1 MLRWTTAIQIQSQPV
16 KVMAPRPLSKNAL
29 YTRCPTSQLPFRTTA
44 QLEPHVGVLG
54 QERAVEALHFG
65 TRIRREG
72 YNLFV
77 HGPQGTGRH
86 TTVREYL
93 ERVAQGQDVPADW
106 CVFNNFDDAQK
117 PHAIELPSGRGS
129 ELREDMT
136 NLIEE
141 LKTAIPAAFDSE
153 DYRARR
159 QAIDEE
165 FKEKQEHAFEELAEK
180 AKKKD
185 VALVR
190 TPVGLALAPMRDG
203 EVISPEVFQRTKE
216 ADRQRI
222 ETDIEAL
229 QKELQTTV
237 RQIPEWDKER
247 RNKVRDLNRD
257 VSAYAVGHMIEAL
270 KERYGEFPRVVTYLE
285 AVSADI
291 TENVDV
297 FLADHQA
304 QMQAQM
310 QAQTGQP
317 GMPGNPLPQLQASMA
332 LRRYEINLLVDN
344 STNGG
349 APVIYEDNPTFAN
362 LIGRVE
368 HLAEMGAL
376 VTDFGLIRAGA
387 LHRANGGYLIIDAVK
402 LLSQPYAY
410 EGLKRALDSHLVRIE
425 SLGQALSL
433 VSTVSLE
440 PEPIPLDV
448 KVILTGEPRIYY
460 LLSNLDP
467 EFNDLFKVSVD
478 YGWDMD
484 RSDEGTI
491 AYARLIA
498 GLAAKEA
505 LRPFDRR
512 AVARLI
518 EHSARISDDSEKLSL
533 RMGRVNDVM
542 READFWAAEN
552 ARTVVMASDVQQAID
567 ARIRRADRLRERS
580 QEQIARGTVLIDAD
594 GEQVGQ
600 INGLAVLSLGEF
612 SFGRPSRIT
621 ARVRMGRGQV
631 LDIEREVDL
640 GGPLHSKGVLI
651 LSGFLSARYAQDRP
665 LSLSASLVFEQSYG
679 GIDGDSASS
688 AELYALLSA
697 LAELPLRQSLAVTGS
712 VNQQGEVQAIGGV
725 NEKIEGFFDVCRERG
740 LTGDQGVL
748 IPASNVKHLM
758 LRQDVVAA
766 CAAGSFRV
774 FPVSTIDE
782 GIELLTGRR
791 AGTRGRS
798 GQFGAGTVNRLV
810 EDRLRTLADD
820 LREFGRGKGENGT

>member
-1 MLRWTTAIQIQSQPV
+1 
-16 KVMAPRPLSKNAL
+16 MAPRPLSKNAL
-29 YTRCPTSQLPFRTTA
+29 YTRCRTSELPFRTTA
-44 QLEPHVGVLG
+44 DLTPHVGVLG

-65 TRIRREG
+65 TRIKRDG

-77 HGPQGTGRH
+77 HGAQGTGRH

-93 ERVAQGQDVPADW
+93 ERAAQDQPVPNDW
-106 CVFNNFDDAQK
+106 CVLNNFEDAQK
-117 PHAIELPSGRGS
+117 PLAVELPPGRGS

-159 QAIDEE
+159 QAIDQE

-180 AKKKD
+180 AKKKS

-190 TPVGLALAPMRDG
+190 TPVGLALAPMKDG
-203 EVISPEVFQRTKE
+203 EVISPEVFQRLKVE
-216 ADRQRI
+216 ERQQFESEI
-222 ETDIEAL
+222 ESL
-229 QKELQTTV
+229 QQELQATV
-237 RQIPEWDKER
+237 RQIPEWDKDR
-247 RNKVRDLNRD
+247 RNQIRDLNRD
-257 VSAYAVGHMIEAL
+257 VSAFAVGHMIEAL
-270 KERYGEFPRVVTYLE
+270 KERYGEFSRIVSYLE
-285 AVSADI
+285 AVSSDI
-291 TENVDV
+291 TDNVDV

-332 LRRYEINLLVDN
+332 FRRYEINLLVDN
-344 STNGG
+344 SSNGG

-368 HLAEMGAL
+368 HIAEMGAL
-376 VTDFGLIRAGA
+376 VTDFGLIRSGA
-387 LHRANGGYLIIDAVK
+387 LHRANGGYLIVDAVK
-402 LLSQPYAY
+402 LLIQPYAY
-410 EGLKRALDSHLVRIE
+410 EGLKRALDSRMVRIE

-478 YGWDMD
+478 YGGDMD
-484 RSDEGTI
+484 RSETGTL

-498 GLAAKEA
+498 ALASKEE
-505 LRPFDRR
+505 LRAFDRR

-533 RMGRVNDVM
+533 RMGRVTDVM

-552 ARTVVMASDVQQAID
+552 QRNVVSPADVQQAID
-567 ARIRRADRLRERS
+567 TRVRRADRLRERS
-580 QEQIARGTVLIDAD
+580 QEQITRGTVLIDTEGA
-594 GEQVGQ
+594 QVGQ
-600 INGLAVLSLGEF
+600 INGLAVISLGEF
-612 SFGRPSRIT
+612 SFGRPGRIT

-631 LDIEREVDL
+631 LDIEREVEL

-651 LSGFLSARYAQDRP
+651 LSGFLSARYALDRP

-688 AELYALLSA
+688 AELYSLLSA
-697 LAELPLRQSLAVTGS
+697 LSGLPLEQSLAVTGS
-712 VNQQGEVQAIGGV
+712 VNQKGEVQAIGGV
-725 NEKIEGFFDVCRERG
+725 NEKIEGFFDICQERG
-740 LTGDQGVL
+740 LTGNQGVL
-748 IPASNVKHLM
+748 IPASNTKHLM
-758 LRQDVVAA
+758 LRHDVVDA
-766 CAAGSFRV
+766 CASGKFRV

-782 GIELLTGRR
+782 GMEILTGRR
-791 AGTRGRS
+791 AGTRGKNGR
-798 GQFGAGTVNRLV
+798 FGANTINRLV
-810 EDRLRTLADD
+810 EDRLRALADD
-820 LREFGRGKGENGT
+820 LREFSRGVRENNQ

>member
-1 MLRWTTAIQIQSQPV
+1 
-16 KVMAPRPLSKNAL
+16 MAPRPLSKNAL
-29 YTRCPTSQLPFRTTA
+29 YTRCRTSELPFRTTA
-44 QLEPHVGVLG
+44 DLTPHVGVLG

-65 TRIRREG
+65 TRIKRDG

-77 HGPQGTGRH
+77 HGAQGTGRH

-93 ERVAQGQDVPADW
+93 ERAAQDQPVPNDW
-106 CVFNNFDDAQK
+106 CVLNNFEDAQK
-117 PHAIELPSGRGS
+117 PLAVELPPGRGS

-159 QAIDEE
+159 QAIDQE

-180 AKKKD
+180 AKKKS

-190 TPVGLALAPMRDG
+190 TPVGLALAPMKDG
-203 EVISPEVFQRTKE
+203 EVISPEVFQRLKSE
-216 ADRQRI
+216 ERQQFESEI
-222 ETDIEAL
+222 ESL
-229 QKELQTTV
+229 QQELQATV
-237 RQIPEWDKER
+237 RQIPEWDKDR
-247 RNKVRDLNRD
+247 RNQIRDLNRD
-257 VSAYAVGHMIEAL
+257 VSAFAVGHMIEAL
-270 KERYGEFPRVVTYLE
+270 KERYGEFSRIVSYLE
-285 AVSADI
+285 AVSSDI
-291 TENVDV
+291 TDNVDV

-332 LRRYEINLLVDN
+332 FRRYEINLLVDN
-344 STNGG
+344 SSNGG

-368 HLAEMGAL
+368 HIAEMGAL
-376 VTDFGLIRAGA
+376 VTDFGLIRSGA
-387 LHRANGGYLIIDAVK
+387 LHRANGGYLIVDAVK
-402 LLSQPYAY
+402 LLTQPYAY
-410 EGLKRALDSHLVRIE
+410 EGLKRALDSRMVRIE

-478 YGWDMD
+478 YGGDMD
-484 RSDEGTI
+484 RSETGI
-491 AYARLIA
+491 LAYARLIA
-498 GLAAKEA
+498 ALASKEE
-505 LRPFDRR
+505 LRAFDRR

-533 RMGRVNDVM
+533 RMGRVTDVM

-552 ARTVVMASDVQQAID
+552 QRNVVSPADVQQAID
-567 ARIRRADRLRERS
+567 TRVRRADRLRERS
-580 QEQIARGTVLIDAD
+580 QEQITRGTVLIDTEGA
-594 GEQVGQ
+594 QVGQ
-600 INGLAVLSLGEF
+600 INGLAVISLGEF
-612 SFGRPSRIT
+612 SFGRPGRIT

-631 LDIEREVDL
+631 LDIEREVEL

-651 LSGFLSARYAQDRP
+651 LSGFLSARYALDRP

-697 LAELPLRQSLAVTGS
+697 LSGLPLEQSLAVTGS
-712 VNQQGEVQAIGGV
+712 VNQKGEVQAIGGV
-725 NEKIEGFFDVCRERG
+725 NEKIEGFFDICQERG
-740 LTGDQGVL
+740 LTGNQGVL
-748 IPASNVKHLM
+748 IPASNTKHLM
-758 LRQDVVAA
+758 LRHDVVDT
-766 CAAGSFRV
+766 CASGKFRV

-782 GIELLTGRR
+782 GMEILTGRR
-791 AGTRGRS
+791 AGTRGKNGR
-798 GQFGAGTVNRLV
+798 FGANTINRLV
-810 EDRLRTLADD
+810 EDRLRALADD
-820 LREFGRGKGENGT
+820 LREFSRGVRENNQ

>member
-1 MLRWTTAIQIQSQPV
+1 
-16 KVMAPRPLSKNAL
+16 MAPRPLSKNAL
-29 YTRCPTSQLPFRTTA
+29 YTRCRTSELPFRTTA
-44 QLEPHVGVLG
+44 DLTPHVGVLG

-65 TRIRREG
+65 TRIKRDG

-77 HGPQGTGRH
+77 HGAQGTGRH

-93 ERVAQGQDVPADW
+93 ERAAQDQPVPNDW
-106 CVFNNFDDAQK
+106 CVLNNFEDAQK
-117 PHAIELPSGRGS
+117 PLAVELPPGRGS

-159 QAIDEE
+159 QAIDQE

-180 AKKKD
+180 AKKKS

-190 TPVGLALAPMRDG
+190 TPVGLALAPMKDG
-203 EVISPEVFQRTKE
+203 EVISPEVFQRLKVE
-216 ADRQRI
+216 ERQQFESEI
-222 ETDIEAL
+222 ESL
-229 QKELQTTV
+229 QQELQATV
-237 RQIPEWDKER
+237 RQIPEWDKDR
-247 RNKVRDLNRD
+247 RNQIRDLNRD
-257 VSAYAVGHMIEAL
+257 VSAFAVGHMIEAL
-270 KERYGEFPRVVTYLE
+270 KERYGEFSRIVSYLE
-285 AVSADI
+285 AVSSDI
-291 TENVDV
+291 TDNVDV

-344 STNGG
+344 SSNGG

-368 HLAEMGAL
+368 HIAEMGAL
-376 VTDFGLIRAGA
+376 VTDFGLIRSGA
-387 LHRANGGYLIIDAVK
+387 LHRANGGYLIVDAVK
-402 LLSQPYAY
+402 LLIQPYAY
-410 EGLKRALDSHLVRIE
+410 EGLKRALDSRMVRIE

-478 YGWDMD
+478 YGGDMD
-484 RSDEGTI
+484 RSETGI
-491 AYARLIA
+491 LAYARLIA
-498 GLAAKEA
+498 ALASKEE
-505 LRPFDRR
+505 LRAFDRR

-533 RMGRVNDVM
+533 RMGRVTDVM

-552 ARTVVMASDVQQAID
+552 QRNVVSPADVQQAID
-567 ARIRRADRLRERS
+567 TRVRRADRLRERS
-580 QEQIARGTVLIDAD
+580 QEQITRGTVLIDTEGA
-594 GEQVGQ
+594 QVGQ
-600 INGLAVLSLGEF
+600 INGLAVISLGEF
-612 SFGRPSRIT
+612 SFGRPGRIT

-631 LDIEREVDL
+631 LDIEREVEL

-651 LSGFLSARYAQDRP
+651 LSGFLSARYALDRP

-697 LAELPLRQSLAVTGS
+697 LSGLPLEQSLAVTGS
-712 VNQQGEVQAIGGV
+712 VNQKGEVQAIGGV
-725 NEKIEGFFDVCRERG
+725 NEKIEGFFDICQERG
-740 LTGDQGVL
+740 LTGNQGVL
-748 IPASNVKHLM
+748 IPASNTKHLM
-758 LRQDVVAA
+758 LRHDVVDA
-766 CAAGSFRV
+766 CASGKFRV

-782 GIELLTGRR
+782 GMEILTGRR
-791 AGTRGRS
+791 AGTRGKNGR
-798 GQFGAGTVNRLV
+798 FGANTINRLV
-810 EDRLRTLADD
+810 EDRLRALADD
-820 LREFGRGKGENGT
+820 LREFSRGVRENNQ

>member
-1 MLRWTTAIQIQSQPV
+1 
-16 KVMAPRPLSKNAL
+16 MAPRPLSKNAL
-29 YTRCPTSQLPFRTTA
+29 YTRCRTSELPFRTTA
-44 QLEPHVGVLG
+44 DLTPHVGVLG

-65 TRIRREG
+65 TRIKRDG

-77 HGPQGTGRH
+77 HGAQGTGRH

-93 ERVAQGQDVPADW
+93 ERAAQDQPVPNDW
-106 CVFNNFDDAQK
+106 CVLNNFEDAQK
-117 PHAIELPSGRGS
+117 PLAVELPPGRGS

-159 QAIDEE
+159 QAIDQE

-180 AKKKD
+180 AKKKS

-190 TPVGLALAPMRDG
+190 TPVGLALAPMKDG
-203 EVISPEVFQRTKE
+203 EVISPEVFQRLKSE
-216 ADRQRI
+216 ERQQFESEI
-222 ETDIEAL
+222 ESL
-229 QKELQTTV
+229 QQELQATV
-237 RQIPEWDKER
+237 RQIPEWDKDR
-247 RNKVRDLNRD
+247 RNQIRDLNRD
-257 VSAYAVGHMIEAL
+257 VSAFAVGHMIEAL
-270 KERYGEFPRVVTYLE
+270 KERYGEFSRIVSYLE
-285 AVSADI
+285 AVSSDI
-291 TENVDV
+291 TDNVDV

-332 LRRYEINLLVDN
+332 FRRYEINLLVDN
-344 STNGG
+344 SSNGG

-368 HLAEMGAL
+368 HIAEMGAL
-376 VTDFGLIRAGA
+376 VTDFGLIRSGA
-387 LHRANGGYLIIDAVK
+387 LHRANGGYLIVDAVK
-402 LLSQPYAY
+402 LLIQPYAY
-410 EGLKRALDSHLVRIE
+410 EGLKRALDSRMVRIE

-478 YGWDMD
+478 YGGDMD
-484 RSDEGTI
+484 RSETGI
-491 AYARLIA
+491 LAYARLIA
-498 GLAAKEA
+498 ALASKEE
-505 LRPFDRR
+505 LRAFDRR

-533 RMGRVNDVM
+533 RMGRVTDVM

-552 ARTVVMASDVQQAID
+552 QRNVVSPADVQQAID
-567 ARIRRADRLRERS
+567 TRVRRADRLRERS
-580 QEQIARGTVLIDAD
+580 QEQITRGTVLIDTEGA
-594 GEQVGQ
+594 QVGQ
-600 INGLAVLSLGEF
+600 INGLAVISLGEF
-612 SFGRPSRIT
+612 SFGRPGRIT

-631 LDIEREVDL
+631 LDIEREVEL

-651 LSGFLSARYAQDRP
+651 LSGFLSARYALDRP

-688 AELYALLSA
+688 AELYSLLSA
-697 LAELPLRQSLAVTGS
+697 LSGLPLEQSLAVTGS
-712 VNQQGEVQAIGGV
+712 VNQKGEVQAIGGV
-725 NEKIEGFFDVCRERG
+725 NEKIEGFFDICQERG
-740 LTGDQGVL
+740 LTGNQGVL
-748 IPASNVKHLM
+748 IPASNTKHLM
-758 LRQDVVAA
+758 LRHDVVDA
-766 CAAGSFRV
+766 CASGKFRV

-782 GIELLTGRR
+782 GMEILTGRR
-791 AGTRGRS
+791 AGTRGKNGR
-798 GQFGAGTVNRLV
+798 FGANTINRLV
-810 EDRLRTLADD
+810 EDRLRALADD
-820 LREFGRGKGENGT
+820 LREFSRGVRENNQ

>member
-1 MLRWTTAIQIQSQPV
+1 MS
-16 KVMAPRPLSKNAL
+16 PRPLSKNAL
-29 YTRCPTSQLPFRTTA
+29 YTRCRTSELPFRTTA
-44 QLEPHVGVLG
+44 DLTPHVGVLG

-65 TRIRREG
+65 TRIKRDG

-77 HGPQGTGRH
+77 HGAQGTGRH

-93 ERVAQGQDVPADW
+93 ERAAQDQPVPNDW
-106 CVFNNFDDAQK
+106 CVLNNFEDAQK
-117 PHAIELPSGRGS
+117 PLAVELPPGRGS

-180 AKKKD
+180 AKKKS

-190 TPVGLALAPMRDG
+190 TPVGLAVAPMKDG
-203 EVISPEVFQRTKE
+203 EVISPEVFQRLKAE
-216 ADRQRI
+216 ERQQFESEI
-222 ETDIEAL
+222 ESL
-229 QKELQTTV
+229 QQELQATV
-237 RQIPEWDKER
+237 RQIPEWDKDR
-247 RNKVRDLNRD
+247 RNQIRDLNRD
-257 VSAYAVGHMIEAL
+257 VSAFAVGHMIEAL
-270 KERYGEFPRVVTYLE
+270 KERYGEFSRIVSYLE
-285 AVSADI
+285 AVLSDI
-291 TENVDV
+291 TDNVDV
-297 FLADHQA
+297 FLADH
-304 QMQAQM
+304 QAQM

-332 LRRYEINLLVDN
+332 FRRYEINLLVDN
-344 STNGG
+344 SSNGG

-368 HLAEMGAL
+368 HIAEMGAL
-376 VTDFGLIRAGA
+376 VTDFGLIRSGA
-387 LHRANGGYLIIDAVK
+387 LHRANGGYLIVDAVK
-402 LLSQPYAY
+402 LLTQPYAY
-410 EGLKRALDSHLVRIE
+410 EGLKRALDSRMVRIE

-478 YGWDMD
+478 YGGDMD
-484 RSDEGTI
+484 RSETGTL

-498 GLAAKEA
+498 ALASKEE
-505 LRPFDRR
+505 LRAFDRR

-533 RMGRVNDVM
+533 RMGRVTDVM

-552 ARTVVMASDVQQAID
+552 QRNVVSPADVQQAID
-567 ARIRRADRLRERS
+567 TRVRRADRLRERS
-580 QEQIARGTVLIDAD
+580 QEQITRGTVLIDTEGA
-594 GEQVGQ
+594 QVGQ
-600 INGLAVLSLGEF
+600 INGLAVISLGEF
-612 SFGRPSRIT
+612 SFGRPGRIT

-631 LDIEREVDL
+631 LDIEREVEL

-651 LSGFLSARYAQDRP
+651 LSGFLSARYALDRP

-697 LAELPLRQSLAVTGS
+697 LSGLPLEQSLAVTGS
-712 VNQQGEVQAIGGV
+712 VNQKGEVQAIGGV
-725 NEKIEGFFDVCRERG
+725 NEKIEGFFDICQERG
-740 LTGDQGVL
+740 LTGNQGVL
-748 IPASNVKHLM
+748 IPASNTKHLM
-758 LRQDVVAA
+758 LRHDVVDA
-766 CAAGSFRV
+766 CASGKFRV

-782 GIELLTGRR
+782 GMEILMGRR
-791 AGTRGRS
+791 AGTRGKNGR
-798 GQFGAGTVNRLV
+798 FGANTINRLV
-810 EDRLRTLADD
+810 EDRLRALADD
-820 LREFGRGKGENGT
+820 LREFSRGGRENNQ

>member
-1 MLRWTTAIQIQSQPV
+1 
-16 KVMAPRPLSKNAL
+16 MAPRPLSKNAL
-29 YTRCPTSQLPFRTTA
+29 YTRCRTSELPFRTTA
-44 QLEPHVGVLG
+44 DLTPHVGVLG

-65 TRIRREG
+65 TRIKRDG

-77 HGPQGTGRH
+77 HGAQGTGRH

-93 ERVAQGQDVPADW
+93 ERAAQDQPVPNDW
-106 CVFNNFDDAQK
+106 CVLNNFEDAQK
-117 PHAIELPSGRGS
+117 PLAVELPPGRGS

-159 QAIDEE
+159 QAIDQE

-180 AKKKD
+180 AKKKS

-190 TPVGLALAPMRDG
+190 TPVGLALAPMKDG
-203 EVISPEVFQRTKE
+203 EVISPEVFQRLKVE
-216 ADRQRI
+216 ERQQFESEI
-222 ETDIEAL
+222 ESL
-229 QKELQTTV
+229 QQELQATV
-237 RQIPEWDKER
+237 RQIPEWDKDR
-247 RNKVRDLNRD
+247 RNQIRDLNRD
-257 VSAYAVGHMIEAL
+257 VSAFAVGHMIEAL
-270 KERYGEFPRVVTYLE
+270 KERYGEFSRIVSYLE
-285 AVSADI
+285 AVSSDI
-291 TENVDV
+291 TDNVDV

-332 LRRYEINLLVDN
+332 FRRYEINLLVDN
-344 STNGG
+344 SSNGG

-368 HLAEMGAL
+368 HIAEMGAL
-376 VTDFGLIRAGA
+376 VTDFGLIRSGA
-387 LHRANGGYLIIDAVK
+387 LHRANGGYLIVDAVK
-402 LLSQPYAY
+402 LLIQPYAY
-410 EGLKRALDSHLVRIE
+410 EGLKRALDSRMVRIE

-478 YGWDMD
+478 YGGDMD
-484 RSDEGTI
+484 RSETGI
-491 AYARLIA
+491 LAYARLIA
-498 GLAAKEA
+498 ALASKEE
-505 LRPFDRR
+505 LRAFDRR

-533 RMGRVNDVM
+533 RMGRVTDVM

-552 ARTVVMASDVQQAID
+552 QRNVVSPADVQQAID
-567 ARIRRADRLRERS
+567 TRVRRADRLRERS
-580 QEQIARGTVLIDAD
+580 QEQITRGTVLIDTEGA
-594 GEQVGQ
+594 QVGQ
-600 INGLAVLSLGEF
+600 INGLAVISLGEF
-612 SFGRPSRIT
+612 SFGRPGRIT

-631 LDIEREVDL
+631 LDIEREVEL

-651 LSGFLSARYAQDRP
+651 LSGFLSARYALDRP

-688 AELYALLSA
+688 AELYSLLSA
-697 LAELPLRQSLAVTGS
+697 LSGLPLEQSLAVTGS
-712 VNQQGEVQAIGGV
+712 VNQNGEVQAIGGV
-725 NEKIEGFFDVCRERG
+725 NEKIEGFFDICQERG
-740 LTGDQGVL
+740 LTGNQGVL
-748 IPASNVKHLM
+748 IPASNTKHLM
-758 LRQDVVAA
+758 LRHDVVDA
-766 CAAGSFRV
+766 CASGKFRV

-782 GIELLTGRR
+782 GMEILTGRR
-791 AGTRGRS
+791 AGTRGKNGR
-798 GQFGAGTVNRLV
+798 FGANTINRLV
-810 EDRLRTLADD
+810 EDRLRALADD
-820 LREFGRGKGENGT
+820 LREFSRGVRENNQ

>member
-1 MLRWTTAIQIQSQPV
+1 
-16 KVMAPRPLSKNAL
+16 MALRPLSKSAL
-29 YTRCPTSQLPFRTTA
+29 YTRCRLSGFPFRTTSD
-44 QLEPHVGVLG
+44 LKPHVGVLG
-54 QERAVEALHFG
+54 QERAVEALRFG
-65 TRIRREG
+65 TRIKRDG

-77 HGPQGTGRH
+77 HGPEGTGRH

-93 ERVAQGQDVPADW
+93 KRAAQDEDVPPDW
-106 CVFNNFDDAQK
+106 VVLNNFEDAQK
-117 PHAIELPSGRGS
+117 PLAVELPPGRGG
-129 ELREDMT
+129 ELREDMS

-159 QAIDEE
+159 QALDEE

-180 AKKKD
+180 AKKKS

-190 TPVGLALAPMRDG
+190 TPVGLALAPMKDG
-203 EVISPEVFQRTKE
+203 EVISPEAFQGLKE
-216 ADRQRI
+216 EDRGRF
-222 ETDIEAL
+222 ESDIEVL
-229 QKELQTTV
+229 QHELQATV
-237 RQIPEWDKER
+237 RQIPEWDKDR
-247 RNKVRDLNRD
+247 RNRIRELNRD
-257 VSAYAVGHMIEAL
+257 VTAFAVGHMIEAL
-270 KERYGEFPRVVTYLE
+270 KERYKEFSRIVAYLE
-285 AVSADI
+285 AVSTDI
-291 TENVDV
+291 TDNVDV

-304 QMQAQM
+304 QMQAQT
-310 QAQTGQP
+310 QSPPGQP
-317 GMPGNPLPQLQASMA
+317 GLPGNPLPQLQASMA
-332 LRRYEINLLVDN
+332 FRRYEINLLVDN
-344 STNGG
+344 SADGG

-368 HLAEMGAL
+368 HIAEMGAL

-402 LLSQPYAY
+402 LLTQPYAY
-410 EGLKRALDSHLVRIE
+410 EGLKRTLDSRMVRIE

-440 PEPIPLDV
+440 PEPVPLDV

-460 LLSNLDP
+460 LLSVLDP

-484 RSDEGTI
+484 RSGEGSI

-498 GLAAKEA
+498 GLAAKDE

-518 EHSARISDDSEKLSL
+518 EHSARIADDAEKLSL
-533 RMGRVNDVM
+533 RMGRVTDVM
-542 READFWAAEN
+542 READFWASEN
-552 ARTVVMASDVQQAID
+552 GRRVVTAADVQHAID
-567 ARIRRADRLRERS
+567 ARVRRADRLRERS
-580 QEQIARGTVLIDAD
+580 QEQITRGTVLIDTD
-594 GEQVGQ
+594 GERVGQ
-600 INGLAVLSLGEF
+600 INGLAVISLGDF
-612 SFGRPSRIT
+612 SFGRPNRIT

-631 LDIEREVDL
+631 VDIEREVDL

-651 LSGFLSARYAQDRP
+651 LSGFLSARYALDRP

-679 GIDGDSASS
+679 GVDGDSASS

-697 LAELPLRQSLAVTGS
+697 LSALPLRQSLAVTGS
-712 VNQQGEVQAIGGV
+712 VNQQGGVQAIGGV
-725 NEKIEGFFDVCRERG
+725 NEKIEGFFDICRERG

-748 IPASNVKHLM
+748 IPGSNVKHLM
-758 LRQDVVAA
+758 LRQDVVDA
-766 CAAGSFRV
+766 CGAGKFRI
-774 FPVSTIDE
+774 FPVTTIDE

-791 AGTRGRS
+791 AGVRGRN
-798 GQFGAGTVNRLV
+798 GEFGANTVNRLV
-810 EDRLRTLADD
+810 EDRLRSLADE
-820 LREFGRGKGENGT
+820 LSAFGRRNGESRS

>member
-1 MLRWTTAIQIQSQPV
+1 
-16 KVMAPRPLSKNAL
+16 MAPRPLSKNAL
-29 YTRCPTSQLPFRTTA
+29 YTRCRTSELPFRTTA
-44 QLEPHVGVLG
+44 DLTPHVGVLG

-65 TRIRREG
+65 TRIKRDG

-77 HGPQGTGRH
+77 HGAQGTGRH

-93 ERVAQGQDVPADW
+93 ERAAQDQPVPNDW
-106 CVFNNFDDAQK
+106 CVLNNFEDAQK
-117 PHAIELPSGRGS
+117 PLAVELPPGRGS

-159 QAIDEE
+159 QAIDQE

-180 AKKKD
+180 AKKKS

-190 TPVGLALAPMRDG
+190 TPVGLALAPMKDG
-203 EVISPEVFQRTKE
+203 EVISPEVFQRLKSE
-216 ADRQRI
+216 ERQQFESEI
-222 ETDIEAL
+222 ESL
-229 QKELQTTV
+229 QQELQATV
-237 RQIPEWDKER
+237 RQIPEWDKDR
-247 RNKVRDLNRD
+247 RNQIRDLNRD
-257 VSAYAVGHMIEAL
+257 VSAFAVGHMIEAL
-270 KERYGEFPRVVTYLE
+270 KERYGEFSRIVSYLE
-285 AVSADI
+285 AVSSDI
-291 TENVDV
+291 TDNVDV

-332 LRRYEINLLVDN
+332 FRRYEINLLVDN
-344 STNGG
+344 SSNGG

-368 HLAEMGAL
+368 HIAEMGAL
-376 VTDFGLIRAGA
+376 VTDFGLIRSGA
-387 LHRANGGYLIIDAVK
+387 LHRANGGYLIVDAVK
-402 LLSQPYAY
+402 LLIQPYAY
-410 EGLKRALDSHLVRIE
+410 EGLKRALDSRMVRIE

-478 YGWDMD
+478 YGGDMD
-484 RSDEGTI
+484 RSETGI
-491 AYARLIA
+491 LAYARLIA
-498 GLAAKEA
+498 ALASKEE
-505 LRPFDRR
+505 LRAFDRR

-533 RMGRVNDVM
+533 RMGRVTDVM

-552 ARTVVMASDVQQAID
+552 QRNVVSPADVQQAID
-567 ARIRRADRLRERS
+567 TRVRRADRLRERS
-580 QEQIARGTVLIDAD
+580 QEQITRGTVLIDTEGA
-594 GEQVGQ
+594 QVGQ
-600 INGLAVLSLGEF
+600 INGLAVISLGEF
-612 SFGRPSRIT
+612 SFGRPGRIT

-631 LDIEREVDL
+631 LDIEREVEL

-651 LSGFLSARYAQDRP
+651 LSGFLSARYALDRP

-688 AELYALLSA
+688 AELYSLLSA
-697 LAELPLRQSLAVTGS
+697 LSGLPLEQSLAVTGS
-712 VNQQGEVQAIGGV
+712 VNQNGEVQAIGGV
-725 NEKIEGFFDVCRERG
+725 NEKIEGFFDICQERG
-740 LTGDQGVL
+740 LTGNQGVL
-748 IPASNVKHLM
+748 IPASNTKHLM
-758 LRQDVVAA
+758 LRHDVVDA
-766 CAAGSFRV
+766 CASGKFRV

-782 GIELLTGRR
+782 GMEILTGRR
-791 AGTRGRS
+791 AGTRGKNGR
-798 GQFGAGTVNRLV
+798 FGANTINRLV
-810 EDRLRTLADD
+810 EDRLRALADD
-820 LREFGRGKGENGT
+820 LREFSRGVRENNQ

>member
-1 MLRWTTAIQIQSQPV
+1 
-16 KVMAPRPLSKNAL
+16 MAPRPLSKNAL
-29 YTRCPTSQLPFRTTA
+29 YTRCRTALLPFRTTA

-65 TRIRREG
+65 TRIRRDG

-93 ERVAQGQDVPADW
+93 ERVAESQDVPADW
-106 CVFNNFDDAQK
+106 CIFNNFEDAQK
-117 PHAIELPSGRGS
+117 PQAVELPSGRGS
-129 ELREDMT
+129 KLREDMT

-165 FKEKQEHAFEELAEK
+165 FKEKQEHAFEELAEH

-190 TPVGLALAPMRDG
+190 TPVGLALAPMHEG
-203 EVISPEVFQRTKE
+203 EVIAPEDFQRMKE
-216 ADRQRI
+216 GDRQRF
-222 ETDIEAL
+222 ETDIETL
-229 QKELQTTV
+229 QQELQATV

-270 KERYGEFPRVVTYLE
+270 KERYGEFPRIVTYLE

-291 TENVDV
+291 TDNVDV

-304 QMQAQM
+304 QMQS
-310 QAQTGQP
+310 QTGQP

-402 LLSQPYAY
+402 LLTQPYAY
-410 EGLKRALDSHLVRIE
+410 EGLKRALDSRMLSIE

-484 RSDEGTI
+484 RSEEGTL

-498 GLAAKEA
+498 GLAGKEK

-533 RMGRVNDVM
+533 RMGRVTDVM
-542 READFWAAEN
+542 READFWATEN
-552 ARTVVMASDVQQAID
+552 DRAVVTTADVQQAID
-567 ARIRRADRLRERS
+567 TRIRRADHLRERS
-580 QEQIARGTVLIDAD
+580 QEQIARGTVLIDTD

-631 LDIEREVDL
+631 LDIEREVEL

-712 VNQQGEVQAIGGV
+712 VNQRGEVQAIGGV
-725 NEKIEGFFDVCRERG
+725 NEKIEGFFDICRDRG
-740 LTGDQGVL
+740 LTGNQGVL

-758 LRQDVVAA
+758 LRQDVVSA
-766 CAAGSFRV
+766 CAAGSFRI
-774 FPVSTIDE
+774 FPVNTIDD
-782 GIELLTGRR
+782 GIELLTGQR
-791 AGTRGRS
+791 AGIRGKS
-798 GQFGAGTVNRLV
+798 GQFGANSVNRLV
-810 EDRLRTLADD
+810 EDRLRHLADD
-820 LREFGRGKGENGT
+820 LREFTRGKRENGT